1 MEHMLGVRR
10 CKWVESNFDGGR
22 GSKIVKKKSKFKKK
36 CIKS

>member
-22 GSKIVKKKSKFKKK
+22 GSKIVKKCQNSKKNA
-36 CIKS
+36 